1 MNTRIIFLST
11 VLTLVSFT
19 LAHAQGIV
27 VNKKN
32 GAKDYYPETS
42 VQSIDTYSKGE
53 TLATRSQTFTVNGV
67 SFTMVKVDGGT
78 FKMGATPE
86 MGSNV
91 NDDEKPVH
99 QVTLSSYYIGQTEVT
114 QELWYAVMGEKPS
127 NNNWY
132 QWPSFYF
139 MGDMYPAFFLKWES
153 IVSFI
158 EKLNELTGQQFRLPT
173 EAEWEFAARG
183 GNKSRGNK
191 FAGSNDINE
200 VAWWYGNSGGEYFHP
215 VGLKKPNELGLYDMT
230 GNVTE
235 ICNDWYGDYTSAA
248 VTNPT
253 GPDSSEYN
261 YHVVRGGSA
270 SSNKSDDNSNRISA
284 RWVNMM
290 YDEKKDNGIRLALSY
305 TKTSAEEKAIAPG
318 ITVNKTDGTTANYS
332 TSDMKDFAPYG
343 YPKEVKTETFNV
355 KGVSFTMVAVEGGTF
370 TMGATSEQESDA
382 NSDEYPTHQ
391 VTLSSF
397 CIGQTEVT
405 QALWKAVMGY
415 SPLQLTNYPW
425 GTTYY
430 ASSRSTTSIGIEA
443 SSRSTEPTSI
453 DLDSRFTQVGDNYPA
468 YYISWDDCQA
478 FLKRLSELTGRTFRM
493 PTEAEWEYAA
503 RGGKKS
509 KGYKYAGSN
518 TVSDV
523 AWCASES
530 FTHNEVAAKQP
541 NELGLYDMSGNVWE
555 WCSDWYGSYSS
566 QAQTNPT
573 GPETG
578 QWRICRGGASGNIE
592 SACRIAFRYG
602 YTYFFRDGFVG
613 LRLVIGD

>member
-19 LAHAQGIV
+19 LAHAQGLV

-32 GAKDYYPETS
+32 GTKDYYPETS

-78 FKMGATPE
+78 FKMGATSE

-132 QWPSFYF
+132 QWPRFYF
-139 MGDMYPAFFLKWES
+139 MGDMYPAFYLRWES
-153 IVSFI
+153 IVAFI
-158 EKLNELTGQQFRLPT
+158 AKLNELTGQQFRLPT

-183 GNKSRGNK
+183 GNKSHGYMY
-191 FAGSNDINE
+191 AGSNDIDE
-200 VAWWYGNSGGEYFHP
+200 VAWWYGNSNGCYLHP

-230 GNVTE
+230 GNVVE
-235 ICNDWYGDYTSAA
+235 ICSDWYGLYSNAA

-253 GPDSSEYN
+253 GPTSNENDW
-261 YHVVRGGSA
+261 HVSRGGAVADNKTSA
-270 SSNKSDDNSNRISA
+270 YQNRISA
-284 RWVNMM
+284 RWVNDM
-290 YDEKKDNGIRLALSY
+290 YNEKQDDGIRLALSY
-305 TKTSAEEKAIAPG
+305 TKTSAEEKATAPG
-318 ITVNKTDGTTANYS
+318 ITVNKTDGTATNYNAAEV
-332 TSDMKDFAPYG
+332 TNMTPFG

-370 TMGATSEQESDA
+370 TMGATSEQGSDA
-382 NSDEYPTHQ
+382 FDDEIPTHQ

-415 SPLQLTNYPW
+415 SPLLLTNYPW
-425 GTTYY
+425 GTTYHS
-430 ASSRSTTSIGIEA
+430 SSRMAGSAIEA
-443 SSRSTEPTSI
+443 SSRSADPTSI
-453 DLDSRFTQVGDNYPA
+453 DLGSIVTEVGDNYPA

-478 FLKRLSELTGRTFRM
+478 FLKRLSELTGRKFRM

-509 KGYKYAGSN
+509 KGYKFSGSN
-518 TVSDV
+518 NFDDV
-523 AWCASES
+523 GWYSNNAYS
-530 FTHNEVAAKQP
+530 HHEVATKQP
-541 NELGLYDMSGNVWE
+541 NELGLYDMSGNVLE
-555 WCSDWYGSYSS
+555 WCSDWWGSYSS
-566 QAQTNPT
+566 ETQTNPT
-573 GPETG
+573 GPATG
-578 QWRICRGGASGNIE
+578 KWRICKGGASYAIE
-592 SACRIAFRYG
+592 TAGRTSFRYG
-602 YTYFFRDGFVG
+602 LVYFFRDGFTG
-613 LRLVIGD
+613 LRLAM